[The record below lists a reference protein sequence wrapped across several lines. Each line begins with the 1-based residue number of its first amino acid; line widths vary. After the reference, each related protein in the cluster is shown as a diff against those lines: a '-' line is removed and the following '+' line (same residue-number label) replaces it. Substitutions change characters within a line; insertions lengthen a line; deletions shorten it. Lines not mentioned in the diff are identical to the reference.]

1 MATKKVATTP
11 KVATPAM
18 TNHKMWQWIIV
29 GLVFLGLCLLLSG
42 IAFLFWRTLPTILP
56 VAAPTP
62 PVQSPAVAQ
71 QPLTPAQD
79 APSTVDYG
87 LVPQPYVPHPSSYQ
101 ETGHTGSD
109 SDKTITWT
117 LQVLPNTVLIIG
129 GYRVDGVS
137 GGVYKA
143 IAGPATVTTTVT
155 DGFYSIVASEWGQNE
170 YCFRLGE
177 AIRYGWA
184 HAHLYPLQNW
194 SCQ

>member
-1 MATKKVATTP
+1 MLNNILKVLG
-11 KVATPAM
+11 
-18 TNHKMWQWIIV
+18 II
-29 GLVFLGLCLLLSG
+29 LLLGL
-42 IAFLFWRTLPTILP
+42 IAFLVMAMITYYQVLPMLLQHVNQP
-56 VAAPTP
+56 VIQQQPITVNQQPPAPT
-62 PVQSPAVAQ
+62 
-71 QPLTPAQD
+71 QD
-79 APSTVDYG
+79 APSAVDYG

-129 GYRVDGVS
+129 GYRVDGVD

-184 HAHLYPLQNW
+184 HAHLSPLSGW

>member
-1 MATKKVATTP
+1 MSNLIRNILVSLLVIVA
-11 KVATPAM
+11 
-18 TNHKMWQWIIV
+18 IIV
-29 GLVFLGLCLLLSG
+29 LGIVGWKTLQWNPNAQ
-42 IAFLFWRTLPTILP
+42 IA
-56 VAAPTP
+56 A
-62 PVQSPAVAQ
+62 AQ
-71 QPLTPAQD
+71 QPFAPVVVEQPLNAPAQD
-79 APSTVDYG
+79 APSAVDYG

-109 SDKTITWT
+109 LDKTITWN
-117 LQVLPNTVLIIG
+117 LQVLPNTILVIG
-129 GYRVDGVS
+129 GYRVDGIG

-184 HAHLYPLQNW
+184 HAHLSPLSGW